1 MKLSSKQTKWSLV
14 LICAAFLLSGCENAV
29 LLNPKGQIGMAE
41 RDLILI
47 ATGLMLLV
55 VIPVI
60 IMAIVFARKYRES
73 NVKEKYSPNW
83 AHSNKIEMVVW
94 GIPVIII
101 LILGTITWKTTH
113 SLDPYRPLEHE
124 NKSITIQ
131 VVSLDWKWLFI
142 YPEQGIA
149 TVNEIAF
156 PQNTPVEFKI
166 TSDTVMNSFFI
177 PQLGSQVYAMAG
189 MQTKLHLIADEPGTY
204 KGISASYSGSGFSGM
219 KFNAI
224 ATPDEASF
232 ADWVAKVKQ
241 SPDSLNTMDAYN
253 QVAIPSKYD
262 KPKYF
267 SSVVPNLFYDIMA
280 KFGSPHMHKPDMQGH
295 STHISHNESSVA
307 ITE

>member
-1 MKLSSKQTKWSLV
+1 
-14 LICAAFLLSGCENAV
+14 
-29 LLNPKGQIGMAE
+29 
-41 RDLILI
+41 
-47 ATGLMLLV
+47 
-55 VIPVI
+55 
-60 IMAIVFARKYRES
+60 
-73 NVKEKYSPNW
+73 
-83 AHSNKIEMVVW
+83 
-94 GIPVIII
+94 
-101 LILGTITWKTTH
+101 
-113 SLDPYRPLEHE
+113 
-124 NKSITIQ
+124 
-131 VVSLDWKWLFI
+131 
-142 YPEQGIA
+142 
-149 TVNEIAF
+149 IAF

-232 ADWVAKVKQ
+232 TDWVAKVKQ

-280 KFGSPHMHKPDMQGH
+280 KFGSPHMQIGRA
-295 STHISHNESSVA
+295 SCRERVEI
-307 ITE
+307 